1 MDNDYHIQETWIYPQ
16 KEYIYSFLCSFMV
29 LILEVK
35 GLKAIQEFTVQLF
48 GTPACN
54 AEKCQISS
62 MYLDSFSFV
71 F

>member
-1 MDNDYHIQETWIYPQ
+1 MNNDYHIQETWIYPR
-16 KEYIYSFLCSFMV
+16 KEYIYSFLCSFLV

-48 GTPACN
+48 GTPAYN
-54 AEKCQISS
+54 AEKRQISS